1 MKNILNF
8 YWNLW
13 FSWNLSLNITLLLD
27 VTLILYRV
35 GLLTSKNDR
44 HLQCTL
50 SAGTYQIDGFN
61 AGISVVVLLK
71 QLLLVKTF
79 RCNLYLTNKFFTHLW
94 NLVLIKKIQHLR
106 IFINS
111 SFTHLLCL
119 ILFWDIFPHFS
130 FLWDTHITHFMN
142 GSCTCQYNILV
153 SQFLLRKFLLVWYS
167 FERNIIV

>member
-13 FSWNLSLNITLLLD
+13 FSWNLSLNITLLSD

-50 SAGTYQIDGFN
+50 SAGTYHIDGFN

-130 FLWDTHITHFMN
+130 FLWDTHITHLMN
-142 GSCTCQYNILV
+142 GSCTC
-153 SQFLLRKFLLVWYS
+153 
-167 FERNIIV
+167 